1 MDERPVRERK
11 PTNQLNCDAMGA
23 KTLMPPPKMAV
34 RDRYRFEEVD
44 ENGGSASFS
53 VGGTSA
59 VAHRPPSPPQGGT
72 SAVATP
78 VSGSSGWGGSDLW
91 ARADKET
98 QITTETNHANT
109 QTDDMVF
116 PFENMF
122 FKGWNS
128 FSIKF
133 SRQGF
138 FS

>member
-1 MDERPVRERK
+1 
-11 PTNQLNCDAMGA
+11 MGA

-53 VGGTSA
+53 V
-59 VAHRPPSPPQGGT
+59 GGT